1 LADNTSFQ
9 IKIKETTTMSKKE
22 SKNDE
27 CVRVVVRCRPLNP
40 KEKESNMQP
49 VVKVNQSRGEI

>member
-1 LADNTSFQ
+1 
-9 IKIKETTTMSKKE
+9 MSKKE
-22 SKNDE
+22 SKNEE